1 MHSVPY
7 AVLISIFPLYSNQ
20 IFEGSKKIEFRK
32 KNFSSNIKKIVVYS
46 TLPVGKI
53 EGVWDYDG
61 VEESTPAGLW
71 KKYSKVGGIKKEK
84 YDAYFSESESAY
96 GIKVKNPVRFNKLIS
111 IDEISKKP
119 PQSYVYLTEAEFK
132 MICEKG
138 GL

>member
-1 MHSVPY
+1 MHIVPY

-32 KNFSSNIKKIVVYS
+32 KIFSKNIKKVVVYS

-61 VEESTPAGLW
+61 VEELTPAGLW
-71 KKYSKVGGIKKEK
+71 KKYSKVGGIKKDK
-84 YDAYFSESESAY
+84 YDAYFSESQIAY
-96 GIKVKNPVRFNKLIS
+96 GIKVKNPVRFNKPVP
-111 IDEISKKP
+111 IDEIGKKP
-119 PQSYVYLTEAEFK
+119 PQAYVYLTEAEFK

-138 GL
+138 G

>member
-1 MHSVPY
+1 MHPVPY

-32 KNFSSNIKKIVVYS
+32 KNFSSDIKKIVVYS

-61 VEESTPAGLW
+61 VEESTPVALW
-71 KKYSKVGGIKKEK
+71 KKYSKVGGIKKDK
-84 YDAYFSESESAY
+84 YDDYFSESLVAY
-96 GIKVKNPVRFNKLIS
+96 GIKVKNPVRFSNPVS
-111 IDEISKKP
+111 IDEIGKKP
-119 PQSYVYLTEAEFK
+119 PQAYIYLTEAEFK

-138 GL
+138 GM

>member
-1 MHSVPY
+1 MHIVPY

-32 KNFSSNIKKIVVYS
+32 KIFSKDIKKVVVYS

-61 VEESTPAGLW
+61 VEELTPAGLW
-71 KKYSKVGGIKKEK
+71 KKYFKVGGIKKEK
-84 YDAYFSESESAY
+84 YDAYFSENEIAY
-96 GIKVKNPVRFNKLIS
+96 GIKIKNPVRFNKPVP
-111 IDEISKKP
+111 IDDIGKKP
-119 PQSYVYLTEAEFK
+119 PQAYVYLTEAEFK

-138 GL
+138 SL

>member
-1 MHSVPY
+1 MHPVPY

-20 IFEGSKKIEFRK
+20 IFEGSKKIDFRK
-32 KNFSSNIKKIVVYS
+32 KNFSSDIKKIVVYS

-71 KKYSKVGGIKKEK
+71 KKYSKVGGIKKDK
-84 YDAYFSESESAY
+84 YDTYFFESEIAY
-96 GIKVKNPVRFNKLIS
+96 GIKVKNPVRFNKPVP
-111 IDEISKKP
+111 IDEIGKKP
-119 PQSYVYLTEAEFK
+119 PQAYVYLTETEFK

-138 GL
+138 DL

>member
-1 MHSVPY
+1 MHSGPY